1 MQYNVTLIRC
11 NHEDSTLR
19 MLKVYYYRV
28 YLAEALLD
36 DPNHNFWLEVC

>member
-1 MQYNVTLIRC
+1 
-11 NHEDSTLR
+11 

-36 DPNHNFWLEVC
+36 DPNHNFWLEVCWFNGNHKFTPTPVIDGV